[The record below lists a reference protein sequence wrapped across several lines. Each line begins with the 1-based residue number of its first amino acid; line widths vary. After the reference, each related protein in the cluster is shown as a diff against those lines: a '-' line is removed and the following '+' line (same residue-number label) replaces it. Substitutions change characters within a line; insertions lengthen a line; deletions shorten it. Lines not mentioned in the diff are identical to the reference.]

1 MLIEGSPEEHGGWES
16 VLWWLV
22 EVLHPLAR
30 FCTLD
35 VRANSVHSVQGCAA
49 HRCAAGSLEAE
60 GAKPRQ
66 GVQNLDQPPRSAVSI
81 AGCSCGMLREHRPR
95 AAAALSGP
103 KGDMSSVT

>member
-1 MLIEGSPEEHGGWES
+1 MGECFVVVGRGFALLG
-16 VLWWLV
+16 
-22 EVLHPLAR
+22 EVLHPR
-30 FCTLD
+30 REGGQ
-35 VRANSVHSVQGCAA
+35 RAFGAGVCSAPLRS
-49 HRCAAGSLEAE
+49 GSLEAE